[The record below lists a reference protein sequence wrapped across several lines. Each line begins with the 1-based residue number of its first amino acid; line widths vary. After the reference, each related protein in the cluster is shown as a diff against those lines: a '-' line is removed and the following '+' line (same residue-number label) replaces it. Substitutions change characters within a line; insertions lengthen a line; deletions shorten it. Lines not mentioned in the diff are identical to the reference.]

1 MNLSAKKRQ
10 QASFIYMMLGGV
22 FIASLVACNLIFQKF
37 FSWTPF
43 GIYTFEISVGILPYP
58 ITFLVTDIISEVYG
72 RKKAD
77 RVVFAGLLA
86 SVFVLGVVILA
97 DTVPSTIWSPVN
109 DERFT
114 SVFGLTGS
122 AVGASMLAYLTAQF
136 IDVRLFHFWKRL
148 TKGKHL
154 WLRNNFSTATSQ
166 LIDTGTVLL
175 FLCFAGVIDW
185 TRFDQLLINGFLF
198 KVLVALFDTP
208 FLYLFTWLFRRH
220 FGLKGAEEIQ
230 ID

>member
-1 MNLSAKKRQ
+1 
-10 QASFIYMMLGGV
+10 MMLGGI

-37 FSWTPF
+37 FTWSPL

-86 SVFVLGVVILA
+86 SVFVLGVVTLA
-97 DTVPSTIWSPVN
+97 DAVPATSWSPVDN
-109 DERFT
+109 DRFT

-154 WLRNNFSTATSQ
+154 WFRNNFSTATSQ
-166 LIDTGTVLL
+166 LVDTGTVLL
-175 FLCFAGVIDW
+175 FLCFAGAIEW
-185 TRFDQLLINGFLF
+185 SRFDQLLINGFLF

-208 FLYLFTWLFRRH
+208 LLYLFTWLFRRH

-230 ID
+230 IH

>member
-1 MNLSAKKRQ
+1 VLSEKQKY
-10 QASFIYMMLGGV
+10 QAEFIYLMLGGI

-37 FSWTPF
+37 FTWSPF
-43 GIYTFEISVGILPYP
+43 GLYTFEISVGILPYP

-86 SVFVLGVVILA
+86 SLFTLGVVMLA
-97 DTVPSTIWSPVN
+97 DSVPATSWSPVN
-109 DERFT
+109 DEKFT

-136 IDVRLFHFWKRL
+136 IDVRMFHYWKKL

-154 WLRNNFSTATSQ
+154 WLRNNFSTITSQ
-166 LIDTGTVLL
+166 LVDTSTVLL
-175 FLCFAGVIDW
+175 FLCFAGVIKW
-185 TRFDQLLINGFLF
+185 ELFLILFLNGFLF
-198 KVLVALFDTP
+198 KVLVAAFDTP
-208 FLYLFTWLFRRH
+208 LLYLFTWMFRKH
-220 FGLKGAEEIQ
+220 FGLKGAAEIQ
-230 ID
+230 IP